1 MTKYGESHGKSPEEI
16 KAIND
21 RLDRIER
28 MDSALK
34 KVKAQSYNPEPK
46 AAAEFERVMAIDKRS
61 RRKLVDEAATIKTAM
76 PTPEEMSP
84 VRRRKLKIA
93 SEANAILQETKFK
106 EAKEAAQQ
114 LKNQNPDQEQEQG
127 KTPRIG
133 LG

>member
-16 KAIND
+16 KAINN

-46 AAAEFERVMAIDKRS
+46 AAAELERVMAIDKRS
-61 RRKLVDEAATIKTAM
+61 RRQLVKEPATIKTAM
-76 PTPEEMSP
+76 PTQKEMSA
-84 VRRRKLKIA
+84 VRLRKLKIA
-93 SEANAILQETKFK
+93 SEANAILQEEKFK

-114 LKNQNPDQEQEQG
+114 LKNQNPDQEQG
-127 KTPRIG
+127 KTPRSG